1 MRLLTNYTDGN
12 LLYILTTNVS
22 VHLQLEIK
30 LRESK
35 VHSLLRQHI
44 TRHERKP
51 SIQAFR
57 RRKKNL
63 KFPQPNPKPDRN
75 HHQLERDR
83 QGHGSNRVET
93 NDQVSIAPAR

>member
-1 MRLLTNYTDGN
+1 MAIFSTSLQQMSAFISSSKLSFVKVKFIPCFDNTSHDTRGN
-12 LLYILTTNVS
+12 PQS
-22 VHLQLEIK
+22 
-30 LRESK
+30 
-35 VHSLLRQHI
+35 
-44 TRHERKP
+44 KP
-51 SIQAFR
+51 SAGE
-57 RRKKNL
+57 KKL